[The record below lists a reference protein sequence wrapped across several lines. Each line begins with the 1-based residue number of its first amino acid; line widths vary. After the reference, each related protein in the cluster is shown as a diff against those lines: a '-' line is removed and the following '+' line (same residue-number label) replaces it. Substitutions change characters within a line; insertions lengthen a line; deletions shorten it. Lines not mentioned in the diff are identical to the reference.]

1 MRLIFILMFVCA
13 SGLVFA
19 KDTKEIVVATE
30 SWKGAT
36 NHDGSGLYWDIM
48 KRVYEPLGYTIVK
61 KHTSYEESVKMV
73 KNGDA
78 DLYLGSYIDEHT
90 FVLYPKY
97 YFDQDIVIAVFNTE
111 AIDKWEGKKS
121 LRDMNVGWVRGYDFD
136 KYLNVKV
143 HKKEFSTRN
152 NGLKLLKNQRLDA
165 FVDDRDDI
173 KPYLVK
179 AKLDPEYFKQK
190 IIMQLKLYPA
200 FSNNVF
206 GQKLKTTWDKQMGK
220 LIQTEAFKELY
231 FNSEYA
237 IFPY

>member
-1 MRLIFILMFVCA
+1 MFVCA
-13 SGLVFA
+13 FSLVFA
-19 KDTKEIVVATE
+19 KETKEIVIATE

-48 KRVYEPLGYTIVK
+48 QTVYEPLGYTIVK
-61 KHTSYEESVKMV
+61 KHTSYEEAVRMV
-73 KNGDA
+73 KNGEA
-78 DLYLGSYIDEHT
+78 DLYLGSYIDEHE
-90 FVLYPKY
+90 FVLYPKH

-121 LRDMNVGWVRGYDFD
+121 LRDMNVGWVRGYDYD

-143 HKKEFSTRN
+143 HKEEFSTRS
-152 NGLKLLKNQRLDA
+152 NGLKLLKSRRLDA
-165 FVDDRDDI
+165 FIDDRDDI
-173 KPYLVK
+173 KPYLAK
-179 AKLDPEYFKQK
+179 AKLDPEYFRQK
-190 IIMQLKLYPA
+190 IILQLKLYPA
-200 FSNNVF
+200 FSNSAF
-206 GQKLKTTWDKQMGK
+206 GKKLKRTWDEQMSK